1 MCGIVGVVG
10 RSSVGLELYEGLSM
24 MQHRG
29 QDAAGIV
36 TCAGD
41 RLTLRK
47 ANGLVRDVFGQSH
60 ISALEGS
67 MGIGHVRYP
76 TAGTSSTAEAQPMYV
91 NSPFG
96 ICMAH
101 NGNLINADD
110 LNEELFRS
118 DRRHINTSS
127 DSEVLLNVFAHELQA
142 VAGLRLKPED
152 VFNAVERVH
161 ARAIGAYS
169 ALALIAGY
177 GMVGFRDPNAIRPLI
192 VGYRENAD
200 GPDYIMASES
210 VVLDVLGYKEMAS
223 IKPGEA
229 VYIEMSG
236 RVHRKQCSSSPRYAP
251 CIFEFV
257 YLARPDSM
265 IDGISVYKARLKM
278 GEKLADKIL
287 RLHPNH
293 DIDVVIPIP
302 DTSTTAALPMA
313 HRLNVKYRQGLIK
326 NRYVGRTFIMPG
338 QAERKR
344 SVRRKLN
351 TVELE
356 FRDKNVLLVDDSIVR
371 GTTSKQIVQLARD
384 AGAKKVYLASAAPP
398 VRYPN
403 VYGIDMP
410 APSEFVAHKLSEEE
424 VADYIGVDWL
434 VYQDLEDL
442 QECALGIN
450 PEIEM
455 FDCSVFDGQYVT
467 GGVDHAYLERIESVR
482 SDAAKT
488 DRDASKEIIDLHN
501 YQ

>member
-371 GTTSKQIVQLARD
+371 GTTSKQIVQMARD

-442 QECALGIN
+442 KECALGIN

-467 GGVDHAYLERIESVR
+467 GGVDDAYLERIESVR

>member
-192 VGYRENAD
+192 VGAMQIEESPGSTEQSD
-200 GPDYIMASES
+200 G
-210 VVLDVLGYKEMAS
+210 
-223 IKPGEA
+223 
-229 VYIEMSG
+229 
-236 RVHRKQCSSSPRYAP
+236 
-251 CIFEFV
+251 
-257 YLARPDSM
+257 
-265 IDGISVYKARLKM
+265 
-278 GEKLADKIL
+278 
-287 RLHPNH
+287 
-293 DIDVVIPIP
+293 
-302 DTSTTAALPMA
+302 
-313 HRLNVKYRQGLIK
+313 
-326 NRYVGRTFIMPG
+326 
-338 QAERKR
+338 
-344 SVRRKLN
+344 
-351 TVELE
+351 
-356 FRDKNVLLVDDSIVR
+356 
-371 GTTSKQIVQLARD
+371 
-384 AGAKKVYLASAAPP
+384 
-398 VRYPN
+398 
-403 VYGIDMP
+403 
-410 APSEFVAHKLSEEE
+410 
-424 VADYIGVDWL
+424 
-434 VYQDLEDL
+434 
-442 QECALGIN
+442 
-450 PEIEM
+450 
-455 FDCSVFDGQYVT
+455 
-467 GGVDHAYLERIESVR
+467 
-482 SDAAKT
+482 
-488 DRDASKEIIDLHN
+488 
-501 YQ
+501 

>member
-287 RLHPNH
+287 RLHPDH

>member
-1 MCGIVGVVG
+1 
-10 RSSVGLELYEGLSM
+10 
-24 MQHRG
+24 
-29 QDAAGIV
+29 
-36 TCAGD
+36 
-41 RLTLRK
+41 
-47 ANGLVRDVFGQSH
+47 
-60 ISALEGS
+60 
-67 MGIGHVRYP
+67 
-76 TAGTSSTAEAQPMYV
+76 MYV

-287 RLHPNH
+287 RLHPDH

-371 GTTSKQIVQLARD
+371 GTTSKQIVQMARD

-442 QECALGIN
+442 KECALGIN

-467 GGVDHAYLERIESVR
+467 GGVDDAYLERIESVR